1 MQYTLTPGTQ
11 SNYQITVTV
20 PKASLG
26 SYKEAALQQFQ
37 KDTNIEWFRPGH
49 APLSMVEQR
58 IQPEYLQVAIYEE
71 VIHQA
76 TSQLL
81 DEHKDKKFIGQI
93 YDFHIDDKNATDVVL
108 MFKIDVYPEI
118 VTKNDARKKLKLT
131 ALETDVWDKE
141 IEETLMN
148 IKRQYA
154 DYQPAEIVGENSVF
168 KVGLSFIDKD
178 GKEVHT
184 GKLYLGK
191 EDFAEFPQLA
201 DYFMGKK
208 QDDAITI
215 PYEEKKLPH
224 TMHLHKEWITAKQI
238 VATIGDLRTMILPEF
253 TSENIKKFFGNDD
266 VTTEAGLR
274 EKIAVLI
281 RQQKE
286 ETTLMQKI
294 DGFLQD
300 AMKSF
305 DIAIPMTLIGEEVKT
320 RNKSLEE
327 RMGGSDG
334 LKKYFE
340 QLGEE
345 EVKKLQKSIT
355 DAAKSSLE
363 KFLILREIVSQ
374 LEIPDIKWESHLDVE
389 KKLYEKLVK

>member
-1 MQYTLTPGTQ
+1 
-11 SNYQITVTV
+11 
-20 PKASLG
+20 
-26 SYKEAALQQFQ
+26 
-37 KDTNIEWFRPGH
+37 
-49 APLSMVEQR
+49 
-58 IQPEYLQVAIYEE
+58 
-71 VIHQA
+71 
-76 TSQLL
+76 
-81 DEHKDKKFIGQI
+81 
-93 YDFHIDDKNATDVVL
+93 
-108 MFKIDVYPEI
+108 
-118 VTKNDARKKLKLT
+118 
-131 ALETDVWDKE
+131 
-141 IEETLMN
+141 MN

-191 EDFAEFPQLA
+191 EDFTEFPQLA

-224 TMHLHKEWITAKQI
+224 TMHLHKDGITAKQI

-281 RQQKE
+281 KQQKE

-345 EVKKLQKSIT
+345 EVKKLQKSI
-355 DAAKSSLE
+355 E
-363 KFLILREIVSQ
+363 KVIAFVFFADPPHDYLTHPQKI
-374 LEIPDIKWESHLDVE
+374 
-389 KKLYEKLVK
+389 